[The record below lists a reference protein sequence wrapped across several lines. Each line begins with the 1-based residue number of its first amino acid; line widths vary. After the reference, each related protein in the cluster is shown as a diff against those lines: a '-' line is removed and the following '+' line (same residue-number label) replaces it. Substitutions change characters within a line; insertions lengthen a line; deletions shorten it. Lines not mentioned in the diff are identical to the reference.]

1 MNDYYQHIH
10 LMAKIIIL
18 PFKLFLTFHGAKK
31 RERFSCK
38 TISENCLLHQKDLN
52 LIFLKL
58 MPLKEFLTLLK
69 SMILESETKDLELLE
84 YHLNREFNYHEYI
97 QKNEE
102 NKQLTNNFMHFLRE
116 YFNAK
121 NRNH

>member
-1 MNDYYQHIH
+1 MQNH
-10 LMAKIIIL
+10 LR
-18 PFKLFLTFHGAKK
+18 KLSFAS
-31 RERFSCK
+31 ERPY
-38 TISENCLLHQKDLN
+38 

-58 MPLKEFLTLLK
+58 MPLNEFLTLLK

-121 NRNH
+121 NRNY

>member
-1 MNDYYQHIH
+1 
-10 LMAKIIIL
+10 
-18 PFKLFLTFHGAKK
+18 
-31 RERFSCK
+31 
-38 TISENCLLHQKDLN
+38 
-52 LIFLKL
+52 

-69 SMILESETKDLELLE
+69 SMILESKTKDLELLE

-121 NRNH
+121 NRNY